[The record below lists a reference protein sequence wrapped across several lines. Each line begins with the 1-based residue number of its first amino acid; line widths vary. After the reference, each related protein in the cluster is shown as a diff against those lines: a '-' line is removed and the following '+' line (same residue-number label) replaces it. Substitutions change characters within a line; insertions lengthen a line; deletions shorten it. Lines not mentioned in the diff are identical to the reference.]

1 MKNSHDTM
9 YVQGIHIVHTAVR
22 LKPTW
27 SNQLCKLVG
36 MLLRNHWD
44 TILDQSPI
52 PISYPDL
59 KTNAIR

>member
-1 MKNSHDTM
+1 M

-52 PISYPDL
+52 PIH
-59 KTNAIR
+59 TQT